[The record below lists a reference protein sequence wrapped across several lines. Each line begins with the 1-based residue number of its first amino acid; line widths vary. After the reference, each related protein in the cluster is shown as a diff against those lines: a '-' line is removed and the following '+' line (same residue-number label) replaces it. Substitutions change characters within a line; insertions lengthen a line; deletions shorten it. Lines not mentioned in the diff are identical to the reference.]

1 MEKQLFEEAVKAVR
15 NHKNAN
21 ISNREEYE
29 KSYKATREVVE
40 KYAEFVGMEY
50 EKAARFVAEIA

>member
-1 MEKQLFEEAVKAVR
+1 MEKKLFEEAVKAVR

-21 ISNREEYE
+21 INNREEYE
-29 KSYKATREVVE
+29 KSYKVTREVVE
-40 KYAEFVGMEY
+40 KYASFVGMEY